1 MELLIKQHLLDNKSA
16 VNISQ
21 ILEFGFAMWEF
32 ISSIYKSD
40 WNKLVTNDQDM
51 DFWQCVLL

>member
-40 WNKLVTNDQDM
+40 WNKLVTNDKDM

>member
-1 MELLIKQHLLDNKSA
+1 MKLLIKQHLLDNKSA

-40 WNKLVTNDQDM
+40 WNKLVTNDKDM
-51 DFWQCVLL
+51 DF

>member
-1 MELLIKQHLLDNKSA
+1 MEVLIKKHLLGNKSA
-16 VNISQ
+16 INISQ

-40 WNKLVTNDQDM
+40 WNKLVTNDKDM
-51 DFWQCVLL
+51 DF